1 MIAMLALAA
10 ILLVRN
16 LYTISMLPDEMR
28 QGQIFRII
36 FFHVAGGRGGYDRL
50 GGGPGGQRTVSVR
63 RRIFKY
69 DALAVAVTEVGLAFL
84 AVNLVTGSIWARVIW
99 GVWWAWDPRLTSA
112 LICWILYA
120 GYLILRQSLEE
131 PTQRAT
137 FAAVYSIFA
146 FTDVPI
152 VYFSIRWWRTIH
164 PQPVFF
170 SKERVIPSGLVARTA
185 DQYGGDFPVV
195 RRADH
200 DPFAPGADAARD
212 RLSAPH
218 GTRNLDGKDEH
229 APSHAH
235 SGRRILLQAQPD
247 YDPIRDEIGRL
258 QRNFQGLIWGFVAAW
273 VILLL
278 YTLMLTLR
286 ERKIR
291 REMERLKSMVEET
304 GKK

>member
-1 MIAMLALAA
+1 MLALVA
-10 ILLVRN
+10 ILLARN
-16 LYTISMLPDEMR
+16 LYTISMLQDEMR

-36 FFHVAGGRGGYDRL
+36 YFHVPAAAAAMTGSAVALVASILFLATKNFR
-50 GGGPGGQRTVSVR
+50 
-63 RRIFKY
+63 Y

-120 GYLILRQSLEE
+120 GYMILRQALEE

-170 SKERVIPSGLVARTA
+170 SKEGSFPA
-185 DQYGGDFPVV
+185 DWS
-195 RRADH
+195 RALMINMIAI
-200 DPFAPGADAARD
+200 F
-212 RLSAPH
+212 
-218 GTRNLDGKDEH
+218 
-229 APSHAH
+229 
-235 SGRRILLQAQPD
+235 
-247 YDPIRDEIGRL
+247 
-258 QRNFQGLIWGFVAAW
+258 
-273 VILLL
+273 LL
-278 YTLMLTLR
+278 YAVLTMIRLRQEQTQREIDYLRRTLHA
-286 ERKIR
+286 I
-291 REMERLKSMVEET
+291 
-304 GKK
+304 